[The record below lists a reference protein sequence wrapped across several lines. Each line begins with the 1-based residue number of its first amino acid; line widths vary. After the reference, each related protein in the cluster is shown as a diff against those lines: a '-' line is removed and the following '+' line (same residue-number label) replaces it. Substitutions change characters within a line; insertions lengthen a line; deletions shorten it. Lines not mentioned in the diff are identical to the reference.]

1 MKAFKITILIWLF
14 TAFSASVIAVPL
26 NVDKDNWTLDPAVS
40 YINFSS
46 TKNYTVTEVH
56 QFDRFDVTLP
66 ESQKIIANIDLS
78 SVNTAIPIR
87 NDRMKK
93 LLFKVAQMPSATLTA
108 DLPKDAFK
116 SVVTTYMD
124 VKAVLNLN
132 GHSHSIPLNLSVTKI
147 NDDKVLVT
155 TRKPVLMRAS
165 DYGLTNG
172 IAALK
177 VIAGLQHISA
187 VIPVSFQIVL
197 QRQ

>member
-1 MKAFKITILIWLF
+1 MKALNITILTWLF
-14 TAFSASVIAVPL
+14 IAFSASITAAPSNAVE
-26 NVDKDNWTLDPAVS
+26 NDWVLDPAVS

-56 QFDRFDVTLP
+56 QFDRFDITLP
-66 ESQKIIANIDLS
+66 ASKKIIANIDLS

-87 NDRMKK
+87 NERMKK

-108 DLPKDAFK
+108 DLPNDAFT
-116 SVVTTYMD
+116 SVATTYMD
-124 VKAVLNLN
+124 LKAVLSLN
-132 GHSHSIPLNLSVTKI
+132 GHSQSIPLNLSVTRI
-147 NDDKVLVT
+147 NDDKVLVS

-165 DYGLTNG
+165 DYGLSNG

-177 VIAGLQHISA
+177 AIAGLQHISA

-197 QRQ
+197 QR